1 MLALAT
7 HAGEETVK
15 PIRVAAQLH
24 PQHGDLPALR
34 GAAVQAEEL
43 GYDALYT
50 WDHFSPLYG
59 KGSGQ
64 HYECWTLLASWAE
77 ATSRIALGP
86 LVACNS
92 YRNPDLLAD
101 MARTVDHI
109 SGGRLTLGLG
119 AGWFERDYR
128 EYGFVFPDA
137 VARLRQLG
145 ESLPRI
151 RHRLQVLNPPPLGT
165 MPLLIAGGGEQLT
178 TRLVARYADAWHVG
192 FPDRPDEVLPKVA
205 ALRRWCAEIGRDA
218 NDIEWAVGVEPYDL
232 DRFLERDFETYL
244 EIGFTQFTL
253 GFNGPDWQVAQGQLW
268 LNRRDA
274 INAQRSRQPV
284 RPRASA

>member
-1 MLALAT
+1 M
-7 HAGEETVK
+7 K

-24 PQHGDLPALR
+24 PQHGDLATLR
-34 GAAVQAEEL
+34 RAAVEAEEL

-50 WDHFSPLYG
+50 WDHFFPLYG
-59 KGSGQ
+59 TGGGQ

-77 ATSRIALGP
+77 ATRQIALGP

-119 AGWFERDYR
+119 AGWFEKDYR
-128 EYGFVFPDA
+128 EYGFEFPPAPD
-137 VARLRQLG
+137 RLRQLG
-145 ESLPRI
+145 EALPRI
-151 RHRLQVLNPPPLGT
+151 RHRLEALNPPPLGP

-178 TRLVARYADAWHVG
+178 TKLVARNADSWHVG

-205 ALRRWCAEIGRDA
+205 ALRRWCADIGRDTA
-218 NDIEWAVGVEPYDL
+218 DIEWAVGVEPHDL
-232 DRFLERDFETYL
+232 DRFLERDFATYL
-244 EIGFTQFTL
+244 DIGFTQFTL
-253 GFNGPDWQVAQGQLW
+253 GFNGPDWQVGRGKRW
-268 LNRRDA
+268 LSHRDA
-274 INAQRSRQPV
+274 INAQRSRRSV
-284 RPRASA
+284 RPGVSA